1 LTIGHLLVLEQLP
14 RVPKQPNILDD
25 SKLEGFM
32 SALTSIF
39 SWLGRFLKKVRSIVL
54 DLGTALVVMF
64 VVIAI
69 IEALTASGPD
79 VEDPSGKA
87 LLIDPAGTV
96 VDQEVF
102 NSESLLTTVTDASS
116 IQIQTRDLIKLI
128 RAAAEDDS
136 IPAVVVDF
144 SSTGFAGPTTAI
156 NIAKELKALRDSGKR
171 VIAFNDRLS
180 TTSYLMAS
188 QASEVW
194 VHPVGSISVRG
205 LGGMRNY
212 NKDLFENL
220 KITIH
225 NYSQGDFKSATE
237 TSWRSSMSEND
248 RMQREAL
255 LFPIWEEMK
264 SLMAEGRGI
273 ESDDIQSFADN
284 YVGFFGEAAIGNIA
298 YAQANNLID
307 GTKSFP
313 EFRKYMIEEF
323 GLDEEAETETYKTIS
338 YAEYAKQLTDDSAD
352 SGNQI
357 AVITAEGVIREGEIS
372 QGVAGANGVVKQI
385 RKAHEDEST
394 KAIVFRVNSPGGS
407 IIASEMM
414 RDELLAAKRKG
425 IKVIV
430 SMGDYAASGGVYIS
444 TPADYI
450 FAEPT
455 TITGSIGVAI
465 ALPTLENAMDYIG
478 VNFDGVVTSKHG
490 GWDPTQAIDDDLD
503 KIFASWGSEAYDR
516 FINFVAESRSQT
528 YDDIKAIAG
537 GRVWIATSAKDI
549 GLVDEIGGID
559 DALTYAA
566 SLAELEDYQ
575 VEYYGQ
581 ELSPEEMIL
590 KELLEQLDVSIGE
603 PKVLSAL
610 DGIARLYDTFID
622 IHEPKALLTCKDCLV
637 DLD

>member
-1 LTIGHLLVLEQLP
+1 MNKL
-14 RVPKQPNILDD
+14 QP
-25 SKLEGFM
+25 
-32 SALTSIF
+32 IF
-39 SWLGRFLKKVRSIVL
+39 SWLARFLEKTRIIMLNV
-54 DLGTALVVMF
+54 GTAF
-64 VVIAI
+64 VLIFFTI
-69 IEALTASGPD
+69 IIIGALTSGPE
-79 VEDPSGKA
+79 VKDPSGRV
-87 LLIDPAGTV
+87 LVIDPEGTV

-102 NSESLLTTVTDASS
+102 NSDFLFNIVTDSS
-116 IQIQTRDLIKLI
+116 TDQIQTRDLIQLI
-128 RAAAEDDS
+128 RAAAEDED
-136 IPAVVVDF
+136 IPAVFVDF

-205 LGGMRNY
+205 LGGMSPY
-212 NKDLFENL
+212 QKEFYENL
-220 KITIH
+220 KINIH
-225 NYSQGDFKSATE
+225 NYSQGDFKSAVEPNTR
-237 TSWRSSMSEND
+237 TDMSEND
-248 RMQREAL
+248 RMQREAIL
-255 LFPIWEEMK
+255 NPIWDEMK

-273 ESDDIQSFADN
+273 ESDDIQSFADD
-284 YVGFFGEAAIGNIA
+284 YVAFIGEAAIGNIA
-298 YAQANNLID
+298 YAKANNIID

-313 EFRKYMIEEF
+313 EFRQYMIEEF

-338 YAEYAKQLTDDSAD
+338 YNEYAKQIDEDFSDSD
-352 SGNQI
+352 NQI
-357 AVITAEGVIREGEIS
+357 AVITAEGAIMEGDIT
-372 QGVAGANGVVKQI
+372 QGVAGADGVVKQI
-385 RKAHEDEST
+385 RSAHEDENT

-407 IIASEMM
+407 IIGSEMM

-425 IKVIV
+425 INVIV

-490 GWDPTQAIDDDLD
+490 GWDPTQAINDDLD
-503 KIFASWGSEAYDR
+503 KIFASWGADAYDR
-516 FINFVAESRSQT
+516 FINFVAESRSQS
-528 YDDIKAIAG
+528 YEDIKEIAG
-537 GRVWIATSAKDI
+537 GRIWIATSAKEI

-559 DALTYAA
+559 DAITYAA
-566 SLAELEDYQ
+566 NMAELEDYK
-575 VEYYGQ
+575 VEYYG
-581 ELSPEEMIL
+581 EERSFEETIL
-590 KELLEQLDVSIGE
+590 KELLENFDVSLGE

-610 DGIARLYDTFID
+610 SGLASLYETLTGIQ
-622 IHEPKALLTCKDCLV
+622 EPKALLTCKDCLV

>member
-1 LTIGHLLVLEQLP
+1 M
-14 RVPKQPNILDD
+14 N
-25 SKLEGFM
+25 
-32 SALTSIF
+32 ALKSVF
-39 SWLGRFLKKVRSIVL
+39 SWLGRFLEKARTVML
-54 DLGTALVVMF
+54 NLGTAF
-64 VVIAI
+64 VLIFFTI
-69 IEALTASGPD
+69 IIIGAFTSSGPE
-79 VEDPSGKA
+79 VKDPSGRV
-87 LLIDPAGTV
+87 LFIDPVGTV

-102 NSESLLTTVTDASS
+102 NSDFLSQLGADSS
-116 IQIQTRDLIKLI
+116 MDQIQTRDLIQLI
-128 RAAAEDDS
+128 RAAAEDEE
-136 IPAVVVDF
+136 IPAVFIDF
-144 SSTGFAGPTTAI
+144 SATGFAGPTTAI
-156 NIAKELKALRDSGKR
+156 NIAKELKALRESGKR
-171 VIAFNDRLS
+171 VIAMNDRLS

-212 NKDLFENL
+212 NKDLFDNL

-237 TSWRSSMSEND
+237 TSWRSSMSDND

-255 LFPIWEEMK
+255 LTPIWDEMK

-273 ESDDIQSFADN
+273 ESADIQSFADG

-298 YAQANNLID
+298 YAQANNIID

-313 EFRKYMIEEF
+313 EFRQYMIEEF

-338 YAEYAKQLTDDSAD
+338 YNEYAKQIDDELSESD
-352 SGNQI
+352 NHI
-357 AVITAEGVIREGEIS
+357 AVITAEGVIMEGEIT

-385 RKAHEDEST
+385 RSAHEDENT

-414 RDELLAAKRKG
+414 RDELYAAKEKG
-425 IKVIV
+425 IDVIV

-490 GWDPTQAIDDDLD
+490 GWDPTQAIDEDLD
-503 KIFASWGSEAYDR
+503 KIFAGWGADAYDR
-516 FINFVAESRSQT
+516 FVSFVAESRSKS
-528 YDDIKAIAG
+528 YEEIKAIAG
-537 GRVWIATSAKDI
+537 GRVWIASSAKEI
-549 GLVDEIGGID
+549 GLIDEIGGID
-559 DALTYAA
+559 DAITYAA
-566 SLAELEDYQ
+566 NMAELEDYQ

-581 ELSPEEMIL
+581 ELSPEELIL
-590 KELLEQLDVSIGE
+590 KELLENFDVSLGE

-610 DGIARLYDTFID
+610 NGLADLYETLTD
-622 IHEPKALLTCKDCLV
+622 IQEPKALLTCKNCLI

>member
-1 LTIGHLLVLEQLP
+1 M
-14 RVPKQPNILDD
+14 N
-25 SKLEGFM
+25 
-32 SALTSIF
+32 ALKSIF
-39 SWLGRFLKKVRSIVL
+39 SWLGRFLEKARTVML
-54 DLGTALVVMF
+54 NLGTAF
-64 VVIAI
+64 VLIIITFAI
-69 IEALTASGPD
+69 IGGLSSSGPD
-79 VEDPSGKA
+79 VTEKDGRV
-87 LLIDPAGTV
+87 LFIDPIGTV

-102 NSESLLTTVTDASS
+102 NSDFMFNFGTNSSTD
-116 IQIQTRDLIKLI
+116 QIQTRDLIALI
-128 RAAAEDDS
+128 RAAAEDEE
-136 IPAVVVDF
+136 IPAVFIDF

-156 NIAKELKALRDSGKR
+156 NIAKELKALRESGKR

-205 LGGMRNY
+205 LGGMRPY
-212 NKDLFENL
+212 QKELYENL
-220 KITIH
+220 KINFH
-225 NYSQGDFKSATE
+225 NYSQGDFKSAVEGNTR
-237 TSWRSSMSEND
+237 TDMSEND
-248 RMQREAL
+248 KLQREAL
-255 LFPIWEEMK
+255 LNPIWDEMK
-264 SLMAEGRGI
+264 LLMAEGRDI
-273 ESDDIQSFADN
+273 ELGDIQSFADD

-298 YAQANNLID
+298 YAKANNIID

-313 EFRKYMIEEF
+313 EFRQYMIEEF

-338 YAEYAKQLTDDSAD
+338 YNEYADQMEDDFSD
-352 SGNQI
+352 SENEI
-357 AVITAEGVIREGEIS
+357 AIITAEGAIMEGEIT
-372 QGVAGANGVVKQI
+372 QGVAGSSGVVKQI
-385 RKAHEDEST
+385 RSAHENENT

-414 RDELLAAKRKG
+414 RDELFAAKKKG
-425 IKVIV
+425 INVVV

-490 GWDPTQAIDDDLD
+490 GWDPTQPIDEDLD
-503 KIFASWGSEAYDR
+503 KIFAGWGADAYDR
-516 FINFVAESRSQT
+516 FVNFVADSRSQS
-528 YDDIKAIAG
+528 YEDIKAIAG
-537 GRVWIATSAKDI
+537 GRVWIATSAKEI

-559 DALTYAA
+559 DAIAYAVNLT
-566 SLAELEDYQ
+566 ELEDYQ

-581 ELSPEEMIL
+581 ELSPEELIIR
-590 KELLEQLDVSIGE
+590 ELLENFDVSLGE

-610 DGIARLYDTFID
+610 NGLADLYETLTD
-622 IHEPKALLTCKDCLV
+622 IQEPKALLTCKDCLV

>member
-1 LTIGHLLVLEQLP
+1 MNKL
-14 RVPKQPNILDD
+14 QP
-25 SKLEGFM
+25 
-32 SALTSIF
+32 IF
-39 SWLGRFLKKVRSIVL
+39 SWLARFLEKTRIIMLNV
-54 DLGTALVVMF
+54 GTAF
-64 VVIAI
+64 VLIFFTI
-69 IEALTASGPD
+69 IIIGALTSGPE
-79 VEDPSGKA
+79 VKDPSGRV
-87 LLIDPAGTV
+87 LVIDPEGTV

-102 NSESLLTTVTDASS
+102 NSDFLFNIVTDSS
-116 IQIQTRDLIKLI
+116 TDQIQTRDLIQLI
-128 RAAAEDDS
+128 RAAAEDED
-136 IPAVVVDF
+136 IPAVFVDF

-205 LGGMRNY
+205 LGGMSPY
-212 NKDLFENL
+212 QKEFYENL
-220 KITIH
+220 KINIH
-225 NYSQGDFKSATE
+225 NYSQGDFKSAVEPNTR
-237 TSWRSSMSEND
+237 TDMSEND
-248 RMQREAL
+248 RMQREAIL
-255 LFPIWEEMK
+255 NPIWDEMK

-273 ESDDIQSFADN
+273 ESDDIQSFADD
-284 YVGFFGEAAIGNIA
+284 YVAFIGEAAIGNIA
-298 YAQANNLID
+298 YAKANNIID

-313 EFRKYMIEEF
+313 EFRQYMIEEF

-338 YAEYAKQLTDDSAD
+338 YNEYAKQIDEDFSDSD
-352 SGNQI
+352 NQI
-357 AVITAEGVIREGEIS
+357 AVITAEGAIMEGDIT
-372 QGVAGANGVVKQI
+372 QGVAGADGVVKQI
-385 RKAHEDEST
+385 RSAYEDENT

-407 IIASEMM
+407 IIGSEMM

-425 IKVIV
+425 INVIV

-490 GWDPTQAIDDDLD
+490 GWDPTQAINDDLD
-503 KIFASWGSEAYDR
+503 KIFASWGADAYDR
-516 FINFVAESRSQT
+516 FINFVAESRSQS
-528 YDDIKAIAG
+528 YEDIKEIAG
-537 GRVWIATSAKDI
+537 GRIWIATSAKEI

-559 DALTYAA
+559 DAITYAA
-566 SLAELEDYQ
+566 NMAELEDYK
-575 VEYYGQ
+575 VEYYG
-581 ELSPEEMIL
+581 EERSLEETIL
-590 KELLEQLDVSIGE
+590 KELLENFDVSLGE

-610 DGIARLYDTFID
+610 NGLASLYETLTGIQ
-622 IHEPKALLTCKDCLV
+622 EPKALLTCKDCLV

>member
-1 LTIGHLLVLEQLP
+1 M
-14 RVPKQPNILDD
+14 N
-25 SKLEGFM
+25 
-32 SALTSIF
+32 ALKSIF
-39 SWLGRFLKKVRSIVL
+39 SWLGRFLEKARTVML
-54 DLGTALVVMF
+54 NLGTAF
-64 VVIAI
+64 VLIFFTI
-69 IEALTASGPD
+69 IIIGALTSSGPE
-79 VEDPSGKA
+79 VKDPSGRV
-87 LLIDPAGTV
+87 LFIDPVGTV

-102 NSESLLTTVTDASS
+102 NSDFLSQLGADSS
-116 IQIQTRDLIKLI
+116 MDQIQTRDLIQLI
-128 RAAAEDDS
+128 RAAAEDEE
-136 IPAVVVDF
+136 IPAVFIDF
-144 SSTGFAGPTTAI
+144 SATGFAGPTTAI
-156 NIAKELKALRDSGKR
+156 NIAKELKALRESGKR
-171 VIAFNDRLS
+171 VIAMNDRLS

-212 NKDLFENL
+212 NKDLFDNL

-237 TSWRSSMSEND
+237 TSWRSSMSDND

-255 LFPIWEEMK
+255 LYPIWDEMK

-273 ESDDIQSFADN
+273 ESADIQSFADG

-298 YAQANNLID
+298 YAQANNIID

-313 EFRKYMIEEF
+313 EFRQYMIEEF

-338 YAEYAKQLTDDSAD
+338 YNEYAKQIDDELSESD
-352 SGNQI
+352 NHI
-357 AVITAEGVIREGEIS
+357 AVITAEGAIMEGEIT

-385 RKAHEDEST
+385 RSAHEDENT

-414 RDELLAAKRKG
+414 RDELYAAKEKG
-425 IKVIV
+425 IDVIV

-490 GWDPTQAIDDDLD
+490 GWDPTQAIDEDLD
-503 KIFASWGSEAYDR
+503 KIFAGWGADAYDR
-516 FINFVAESRSQT
+516 FVSFVAASRSKS
-528 YDDIKAIAG
+528 YEDIKAIAG
-537 GRVWIATSAKDI
+537 GRVWIATSAKEI
-549 GLVDEIGGID
+549 GLIDEIGGID
-559 DALTYAA
+559 DAITYAA
-566 SLAELEDYQ
+566 NMAELEDYQ

-581 ELSPEEMIL
+581 ELSPEELIL
-590 KELLEQLDVSIGE
+590 KELLENFDVSLGE

-610 DGIARLYDTFID
+610 NGLADLYETLTD
-622 IHEPKALLTCKDCLV
+622 IQEPKALLTCKNCLI

>member
-1 LTIGHLLVLEQLP
+1 M
-14 RVPKQPNILDD
+14 N
-25 SKLEGFM
+25 
-32 SALTSIF
+32 ALKSIF
-39 SWLGRFLKKVRSIVL
+39 SWLGRFLEKARTVML
-54 DLGTALVVMF
+54 NLGTAF
-64 VVIAI
+64 VLIFFTI
-69 IEALTASGPD
+69 IIIGALTSSGP
-79 VEDPSGKA
+79 EAKDPSGRV
-87 LLIDPAGTV
+87 LFIDPVGTV

-102 NSESLLTTVTDASS
+102 NSDFLSQLGADSS
-116 IQIQTRDLIKLI
+116 MDQIQTRDLIQLI
-128 RAAAEDDS
+128 RAAAEDEE
-136 IPAVVVDF
+136 IPAVFIDF
-144 SSTGFAGPTTAI
+144 SATGFAGPTTAI
-156 NIAKELKALRDSGKR
+156 NIAKELKALRESGKR
-171 VIAFNDRLS
+171 VIAMNDRLS

-188 QASEVW
+188 QASEIW

-212 NKDLFENL
+212 NKDLFDNL

-237 TSWRSSMSEND
+237 TSWRSSMSDND

-255 LFPIWEEMK
+255 LYPIWDEMK

-273 ESDDIQSFADN
+273 ESDDIQSFADG

-298 YAQANNLID
+298 YAQANNIVD

-313 EFRKYMIEEF
+313 EFRQYMIEEF

-338 YAEYAKQLTDDSAD
+338 YNEYAKQIDDELSQSD
-352 SGNQI
+352 NHI
-357 AVITAEGVIREGEIS
+357 AVITAEGAIMEGEIT

-385 RKAHEDEST
+385 RSAHEDENT

-414 RDELLAAKRKG
+414 RDELFAAKEKG
-425 IKVIV
+425 IDVIV

-503 KIFASWGSEAYDR
+503 KIFAGWGADAYDR
-516 FINFVAESRSQT
+516 FVSFVAESRSQS
-528 YDDIKAIAG
+528 YDDIKKIAG
-537 GRVWIATSAKDI
+537 GRVWIATSAEEL
-549 GLVDEIGGID
+549 GLVDEIGNID
-559 DALTYAA
+559 DAIAYAA
-566 SLAELEDYQ
+566 NIAELEDYQ

-581 ELSPEEMIL
+581 ELSPEELII
-590 KELLEQLDVSIGE
+590 KELLENFDVSLGE

-610 DGIARLYDTFID
+610 NGLADFYETLTGIQ
-622 IHEPKALLTCKDCLV
+622 EPKALLTCKDCLV
-637 DLD
+637 ELD

>member
-1 LTIGHLLVLEQLP
+1 M
-14 RVPKQPNILDD
+14 N
-25 SKLEGFM
+25 
-32 SALTSIF
+32 ALKSIF
-39 SWLGRFLKKVRSIVL
+39 SWLGRFLEKARTVML
-54 DLGTALVVMF
+54 NLGTAF
-64 VVIAI
+64 VLIFFTI
-69 IEALTASGPD
+69 IIIGAFTSSGPE
-79 VEDPSGKA
+79 VKDPSGRV
-87 LLIDPAGTV
+87 LFIDPVGTV

-102 NSESLLTTVTDASS
+102 NSDFLSQLGADSS
-116 IQIQTRDLIKLI
+116 MDQIQTRDLIQLI
-128 RAAAEDDS
+128 RAAAEDEE
-136 IPAVVVDF
+136 IPAVFIDF
-144 SSTGFAGPTTAI
+144 SATGFAGPTTAI
-156 NIAKELKALRDSGKR
+156 NIAKELKALRESGKR
-171 VIAFNDRLS
+171 VIAMNDRLS

-212 NKDLFENL
+212 NKDLYDNL

-237 TSWRSSMSEND
+237 TSWRSSMSDND

-255 LFPIWEEMK
+255 LFPIWDEMK
-264 SLMAEGRGI
+264 SLMEEGRGI
-273 ESDDIQSFADN
+273 ESDDIQSFADD

-298 YAQANNLID
+298 YAKANNIID

-313 EFRKYMIEEF
+313 EFRQYMIEEF

-338 YAEYAKQLTDDSAD
+338 YNEYAKQIDDELSESD
-352 SGNQI
+352 NHI
-357 AVITAEGVIREGEIS
+357 AVITAEGAIMEGEIT

-385 RKAHEDEST
+385 RSAHEDENT

-414 RDELLAAKRKG
+414 RDELFAAKEKG
-425 IKVIV
+425 IDVIV

-503 KIFASWGSEAYDR
+503 KIFAGWGADAYDR
-516 FINFVAESRSQT
+516 FVSFVAESRSQS
-528 YDDIKAIAG
+528 YEDIKAIAG
-537 GRVWIATSAKDI
+537 GRVWIATSAKEI

-559 DALTYAA
+559 EAISYAA
-566 SLAELEDYQ
+566 NMAELEDYQ

-581 ELSPEEMIL
+581 ELSPEELIIR
-590 KELLEQLDVSIGE
+590 ELLENFDVSVGE
-603 PKVLSAL
+603 PKVFSAL
-610 DGIARLYDTFID
+610 NGLTNFYETLTD
-622 IHEPKALLTCKDCLV
+622 IQEPKALLTCKDCFV

>member
-1 LTIGHLLVLEQLP
+1 M
-14 RVPKQPNILDD
+14 N
-25 SKLEGFM
+25 
-32 SALTSIF
+32 ALKSIF
-39 SWLGRFLKKVRSIVL
+39 SWLGRFLEKARTVML
-54 DLGTALVVMF
+54 NLGTAF
-64 VVIAI
+64 VLIFFTI
-69 IEALTASGPD
+69 IIIGAFTSSGPE
-79 VEDPSGKA
+79 VKDPSGRV
-87 LLIDPAGTV
+87 LFIDPVGTV

-102 NSESLLTTVTDASS
+102 NSDFLSQLGADSS
-116 IQIQTRDLIKLI
+116 MDQIQTRDLIQLI
-128 RAAAEDDS
+128 RAAAEDEE
-136 IPAVVVDF
+136 IPAVFIDF
-144 SSTGFAGPTTAI
+144 SATGFAGPTTAI
-156 NIAKELKALRDSGKR
+156 NIARELKALRESGKR
-171 VIAFNDRLS
+171 VIAMNDRLS

-194 VHPVGSISVRG
+194 VHPVGSISIRG

-212 NKDLFENL
+212 NKDLFDNL

-237 TSWRSSMSEND
+237 TSWRSSMSDND

-255 LFPIWEEMK
+255 LFPIWDEMK

-273 ESDDIQSFADN
+273 ESDDIQSFADD

-298 YAQANNLID
+298 YAKANNIID

-313 EFRKYMIEEF
+313 EFRQYMIEEF

-338 YAEYAKQLTDDSAD
+338 YNEYAKQIDDELSESD
-352 SGNQI
+352 NHI
-357 AVITAEGVIREGEIS
+357 AVITAEGTIMEGEIT

-385 RKAHEDEST
+385 RSAHEDENT

-414 RDELLAAKRKG
+414 RDELFAAKEKG
-425 IKVIV
+425 IDVIV

-503 KIFASWGSEAYDR
+503 KIFAGWGADAYDR
-516 FINFVAESRSQT
+516 FVSFVAESRSRS
-528 YDDIKAIAG
+528 YEDIKAIAG
-537 GRVWIATSAKDI
+537 GRVWIATSAKEI

-559 DALTYAA
+559 EAISYAA
-566 SLAELEDYQ
+566 NMAELEDYQ

-581 ELSPEEMIL
+581 ELSPEELIIR
-590 KELLEQLDVSIGE
+590 ELLENFDVSVGE

-610 DGIARLYDTFID
+610 NGLTDFYETLTD
-622 IHEPKALLTCKDCLV
+622 IQEPKALLTCKDCLV

>member
-1 LTIGHLLVLEQLP
+1 M
-14 RVPKQPNILDD
+14 N
-25 SKLEGFM
+25 
-32 SALTSIF
+32 ALKSIF
-39 SWLGRFLKKVRSIVL
+39 SWLGRFLEKARTVML
-54 DLGTALVVMF
+54 NLGTAF
-64 VVIAI
+64 VLIFFTI
-69 IEALTASGPD
+69 IIIGALTSSGPE
-79 VEDPSGKA
+79 VKDPSGRV
-87 LLIDPAGTV
+87 LFIDPVGTV

-102 NSESLLTTVTDASS
+102 NSDFLSNLGADSS
-116 IQIQTRDLIKLI
+116 MDQIQIRDLIQLI
-128 RAAAEDDS
+128 RAVAEDED
-136 IPAVVVDF
+136 IPAVFIDF
-144 SSTGFAGPTTAI
+144 SATGFAGPTTAI

-171 VIAFNDRLS
+171 VIAMNDRLS

-188 QASEVW
+188 QASEIW

-220 KITIH
+220 KINIH

-255 LFPIWEEMK
+255 LNPIWDEMK

-273 ESDDIQSFADN
+273 ESADIQSFADG

-298 YAQANNLID
+298 YAEANNIID

-313 EFRKYMIEEF
+313 EFRQYMIEEF

-338 YAEYAKQLTDDSAD
+338 YDEYAKQIDDNFSESD
-352 SGNQI
+352 NHI
-357 AVITAEGVIREGEIS
+357 AVITAEGVIMEGEIT
-372 QGVAGANGVVKQI
+372 QGVAGANGVVEQI
-385 RKAHEDEST
+385 RSAHEDKNT

-414 RDELLAAKRKG
+414 RDELFAAKEKG
-425 IKVIV
+425 INVIV

-490 GWDPTQAIDDDLD
+490 GWDPTQAIDEDLD
-503 KIFASWGSEAYDR
+503 KIFAGWGADAYDR
-516 FINFVAESRSQT
+516 FVNFVAESRSQS
-528 YDDIKAIAG
+528 YEDIKKIAG
-537 GRVWIATSAKDI
+537 GRVWIATSAKEI
-549 GLVDEIGGID
+549 GLVDEIGGIE
-559 DALTYAA
+559 DAIAYAA
-566 SLAELEDYQ
+566 NMAELEDYQ

-581 ELSPEEMIL
+581 ELSPEELII
-590 KELLEQLDVSIGE
+590 KELLENFDISIVE

-610 DGIARLYDTFID
+610 NGLANLYETLTEI
-622 IHEPKALLTCKDCLV
+622 EQPTALLTCEDCLI

>member
-1 LTIGHLLVLEQLP
+1 M
-14 RVPKQPNILDD
+14 N
-25 SKLEGFM
+25 
-32 SALTSIF
+32 ALKSIF
-39 SWLGRFLKKVRSIVL
+39 SWLGRFLEKARTVML
-54 DLGTALVVMF
+54 NLGTAF
-64 VVIAI
+64 VLIFFTI
-69 IEALTASGPD
+69 IIIGAFTSSGPE
-79 VEDPSGKA
+79 VKDPSGRV
-87 LLIDPAGTV
+87 LFIDPVGTV

-102 NSESLLTTVTDASS
+102 NSDFLSQLGADSS
-116 IQIQTRDLIKLI
+116 MDQIQTRDLIQLI
-128 RAAAEDDS
+128 RAAAEDEE
-136 IPAVVVDF
+136 IPAIFIDF
-144 SSTGFAGPTTAI
+144 SATGFAGPTTAL
-156 NIAKELKALRDSGKR
+156 NIAKELKALRESGKR
-171 VIAFNDRLS
+171 VIAMNDRLS

-212 NKDLFENL
+212 NKDLFDNL

-237 TSWRSSMSEND
+237 TSWRSSMSDND

-255 LFPIWEEMK
+255 LFPIWDEMK

-273 ESDDIQSFADN
+273 ESGDIQSFADDH
-284 YVGFFGEAAIGNIA
+284 VGFFGEAAIGNIA
-298 YAQANNLID
+298 YAKANNIID

-313 EFRKYMIEEF
+313 EFRQYMIEEF

-338 YAEYAKQLTDDSAD
+338 YNEYAKQIDDELSESD
-352 SGNQI
+352 NHI
-357 AVITAEGVIREGEIS
+357 AVITAEGTIMEGEIT

-385 RKAHEDEST
+385 RSAHEDENT

-414 RDELLAAKRKG
+414 RDELFAAKEKG
-425 IKVIV
+425 IDVIV

-503 KIFASWGSEAYDR
+503 KIFAGWGADAYDR
-516 FINFVAESRSQT
+516 FVSFVAESRSQS
-528 YDDIKAIAG
+528 YEDIKAIAG
-537 GRVWIATSAKDI
+537 GRVWIATSAKEI

-559 DALTYAA
+559 EAIAYAA
-566 SLAELEDYQ
+566 NMAELEDYQ

-581 ELSPEEMIL
+581 ELSPEELIIR
-590 KELLEQLDVSIGE
+590 ELLENFDVSVGE

-610 DGIARLYDTFID
+610 NGLADFYETLTD
-622 IHEPKALLTCKDCLV
+622 IQEPKALLTCKDCLV

>member
-1 LTIGHLLVLEQLP
+1 
-14 RVPKQPNILDD
+14 
-25 SKLEGFM
+25 M
-32 SALTSIF
+32 SALKNIF
-39 SWLGRFLKKVRSIVL
+39 SWLGRFLAKVRVFVL
-54 DLGTALVVMF
+54 DLGTALILISLT
-64 VVIAI
+64 IAI
-69 IEALTASGPD
+69 IGALTSSEPD
-79 VEDPSGKA
+79 VTDLSGRV
-87 LLIDPAGTV
+87 LLINPEGVV

-102 NSESLLTTVTDASS
+102 NSESLLSVATDSAAE
-116 IQIQTRDLIKLI
+116 QIQTRDLIKLI
-128 RAAAEDDS
+128 KAAAQDED

-144 SSTGFAGPTTAI
+144 SSTDFAGPTTAI
-156 NIAKELKALRDSGKR
+156 NVAKELKGLRDSGKR

-188 QASEVW
+188 QASEIW
-194 VHPVGSISVRG
+194 FHPVGSISVRG

-212 NKDLFENL
+212 NKELFDNL

-237 TSWRSSMSEND
+237 PSWRSNMSEND

-255 LFPIWEEMK
+255 LFPIWDEMK
-264 SLMAEGRGI
+264 NLMAEGRGI
-273 ESDDIQSFADN
+273 EASDIQLFADN

-298 YAQANNLID
+298 YAQANNIID

-323 GLDEEAETETYKTIS
+323 GEDKEAETETYKTIS
-338 YAEYAKQLTDDSAD
+338 YEEYAKQIDDGFSD
-352 SGNQI
+352 SDNHI
-357 AVITAEGVIREGEIS
+357 AVITAEGAIMEGEIS
-372 QGVAGANGVVKQI
+372 QGVAGADGIVRQI
-385 RKAHEDEST
+385 RSAHEDGNT
-394 KAIVFRVNSPGGS
+394 KVIVFRVNSPGGS

-425 IKVIV
+425 IKVV
-430 SMGDYAASGGVYIS
+430 ASMGDYAASGGVYIS

-465 ALPTLENAMDYIG
+465 ALPTLEHAMDHIG

-503 KIFASWGSEAYDR
+503 KIFAAWGAEAYDR
-516 FINFVAESRSQT
+516 FITFVAESRSQS
-528 YDDIKAIAG
+528 YEEIKAIAG
-537 GRVWIATSAKDI
+537 GRVWIATSAKEI

-559 DALTYAA
+559 DAITYAA
-566 SLAELEDYQ
+566 NMEGLEDYQ
-575 VEYYGQ
+575 VEYYRE
-581 ELSPEEMIL
+581 ELSPKEMFL
-590 KELLEQLDVSIGE
+590 KELLENFEVSLAE
-603 PKVLSAL
+603 PSVLSVL
-610 DGIARLYDTFID
+610 DGAAELYETLVD
-622 IHEPKALLTCKDCLV
+622 INEPKALFTCRDCLV